1 MNTEPK
7 STRCL
12 ETNHTAIGGALPDAS
27 GKPQGR
33 FNPLSV
39 ITGLALCIGLSS
51 CVASYDSPGYTQTAV
66 YSPGYRVTALPGG
79 YRSEIISGSTYYYH
93 DGYYYR
99 PSSGGYI
106 VVDAPRTSR
115 YYSEYGRRQQTIQTS
130 RRVETQGINRN
141 NQRYE
146 ESGSLARLP
155 RGYRTVNHRGVSY
168 YQVGDRYYQRKNDV
182 YVVVSRPY

>member
-1 MNTEPK
+1 MKIQSK
-7 STRCL
+7 STRFL
-12 ETNHTAIGGALPDAS
+12 KTIHPAIGSALPVDY
-27 GKPQGR
+27 GKPWGR
-33 FNPLSV
+33 FSPMSV

-51 CVASYDSPGYTQTAV
+51 CVASYDSPGHTQIAV
-66 YSPGYRVTALPGG
+66 YSPGYRVTSLPGG

-115 YYSEYGRRQQTIQTS
+115 YYSEYDRRHHATQSGRRA
-130 RRVETQGINRN
+130 ETKGNNRN

-146 ESGSLARLP
+146 EAGSLTRLP
-155 RGYRTVNHRGVSY
+155 HGYREVKHRGASY
-168 YQVGDRYYQRKNDV
+168 YQVGDRYYQRRNDV
-182 YVVVSRPY
+182 YVVVSRPN